1 MTTEQ
6 TNEDQPVKT
15 NWDATLAFWVL
26 RVWLGVRAI
35 VTGLEKYSTTVIT
48 QKPLMDP
55 TTGMEDASGALVDI
69 AHKVYALTN
78 YNAVPPSLASKFAT
92 EPLLPKLLLTPF
104 YALLGPVLI
113 LLGVTLLIGLGTRIS
128 LFLQGLLYVGLT
140 VGMIL
145 IHEDGGIAWLGI
157 HVALIALAL
166 LLARHNR
173 FGLLKNG

>member
-1 MTTEQ
+1 MTTEH
-6 TNEDQPVKT
+6 TNEDKPVKT

-26 RVWLGVRAI
+26 RAWLGVRAI
-35 VTGLEKYSTTVIT
+35 ITGIEKYSATVIT
-48 QKPLMDP
+48 QKPLIDS
-55 TTGMEDASGALVDI
+55 TTGMEDPSGAMVDV
-69 AHKVYALTN
+69 ANKVYALTN
-78 YNAVPPSLASKFAT
+78 YNAVPPSMASKFAS

-104 YALLGPVLI
+104 YTMLGPVLI
-113 LLGVTLLIGLGTRIS
+113 LLGITLLVGLGTRIS

-140 VGMIL
+140 VGLIL

-173 FGLLKNG
+173 VCLLKNG